1 MIIGIIVSLFIVIF
15 FLSVIVYFMFLF
27 EDDFCKEFI
36 LNDIWLW
43 VVFVFFIY
51 FVLNF
56 WVYGL
61 RYRELRYV
69 LK

>member
-51 FVLNF
+51 FVFNF